1 MNSLLKILLFE
12 DYYTEEITLI
22 KKTKLKQKKPQQT
35 QPVYQIS
42 DSCQISSPDF

>member
-12 DYYTEEITLI
+12 DYYIEDITLI
-22 KKTKLKQKKPQQT
+22 KKTKQKQKNQQT